1 MSKFSSVWLFSDT
14 PSRLPELM
22 GGAQHTGEQIN
33 VFVLS
38 EADSEA
44 AFHFGADRVWLLRG
58 KPDDRMVEDYAEAMV
73 ETLHKHGGEAGMVLL
88 PNTRRGKLLAAK
100 LGYRLA
106 AAVSNDASSVVPQA
120 EGAAVKHMVYGGL
133 AMGEETITS
142 SWAVVTL
149 SSGAFEPPQTDTAR
163 RGEAQSVEWIAPAI
177 AVTRTATQARQS
189 NRVDLD
195 KARLVVSVGRG
206 IGSKENIALAQA
218 LCQTIGAEL
227 ACSRPVAEN
236 EKWMEHERYVGISNL
251 MLKPELY
258 LAIGISGQI
267 QHMVGANGSQTICA
281 INKDKNA
288 PIFQYADYGIVG
300 DAVKILPALTQALA
314 R

>member
-1 MSKFSSVWLFSDT
+1 MNKFSSVWVFSDT

-22 GGAQHTGEQIN
+22 SGAQAVGEKVN
-33 VFVLS
+33 AFVLN
-38 EADSEA
+38 EADSA
-44 AFHFGADRVWLLRG
+44 TACHLGADHVWLLSG
-58 KPDDRMVEDYAEAMV
+58 KPEDRMIEDYAAAMA
-73 ETLHKHGGEAGMVLL
+73 ETIRQHSEGGAVLL
-88 PNTRRGKLLAAK
+88 PNTRRGKLLAAT
-100 LGYRLA
+100 LGYRLS
-106 AAVSNDASSVVPQA
+106 AAVSNDASDVALQD
-120 EGAAVKHMVYGGL
+120 GKAAVKHMVYGGL
-133 AMGEETITS
+133 AIGAETIAS
-142 SWAVVTL
+142 PFAVITL
-149 SSGAFEPPQTDTAR
+149 SSGTFDAQQPDASR
-163 RGEAQSVEWIAPAI
+163 SGEMHTVQWQAPAT

-189 NRVDLD
+189 NSVDLD

-206 IGSKENIALAQA
+206 IGSKENISLAEA

-258 LAIGISGQI
+258 LAVGISGQI
-267 QHMVGANGSQTICA
+267 QHMVGANGAQTIFA

-288 PIFQYADYGIVG
+288 PIFQYADFGIVG
-300 DAVKILPALTQALA
+300 DALKILPALTAALA

>member
-1 MSKFSSVWLFSDT
+1 MSKFSTVWVFSDT
-14 PSRLPELM
+14 ASRLAELV
-22 GGAQHTGEQIN
+22 GGAQILGEQVN
-33 VFVLS
+33 AFVLN
-38 EADSEA
+38 ETDSA
-44 AFHFGADRVWLLRG
+44 TAFQLGVDSVWQLSG
-58 KPDDRMVEDYAEAMV
+58 KPEDRMIEDYADVMAA
-73 ETLHKHGGEAGMVLL
+73 TIRQQGAQGLVLL

-100 LGYRLA
+100 LGFRLTA
-106 AAVSNDASSVVPQA
+106 VVSNDANSVTITDDKA
-120 EGAAVKHMVYGGL
+120 SVKHMVYGGL
-133 AMGEETITS
+133 AIGDETLRSSFAVIT
-142 SWAVVTL
+142 L
-149 SSGAFEPPQTDTAR
+149 NSGTFDPVQADSARSGVAQTVLW
-163 RGEAQSVEWIAPAI
+163 QSPETV
-177 AVTRTATQARQS
+177 VTRTATQVRQS
-189 NRVDLD
+189 SNVDLD
-195 KARLVVSVGRG
+195 KARWVVSVGRG
-206 IGSKENIALAQA
+206 IGSKENISLAAA

-267 QHMVGANGSQTICA
+267 QHMVGANGSQTIFA

-300 DAVKILPALTQALA
+300 DALKILPALTAVLA

>member
-1 MSKFSSVWLFSDT
+1 MSKFSSVWVFSDT

-22 GGAQHTGEQIN
+22 GGAQALGEQIN
-33 VFVLS
+33 AFVLH
-38 EADSEA
+38 DTDGVT
-44 AFHFGADRVWLLRG
+44 AFQSGAHHVWHLSG
-58 KPDDRMVEDYAEAMV
+58 KPDDRMMEDYADVMV
-73 ETLHKHGGEAGMVLL
+73 QTIRQQSEAGVVLL

-100 LGYRLA
+100 LAFRLS
-106 AAVSNDASSVVPQA
+106 AAVSNDASAVEQK
-120 EGAAVKHMVYGGL
+120 EGRAAVKHMVYGGL
-133 AMGEETITS
+133 AIGEETIAS
-142 SWAVVTL
+142 PFAVITL
-149 SSGAFEPPQTDTAR
+149 SSGTFEAAAQDASLSGTAQIVQW
-163 RGEAQSVEWIAPAI
+163 QSPEI
-177 AVTRTATQARQS
+177 AVTRTATLARQS
-189 NRVDLD
+189 NSVDLD

-206 IGSKENIALAQA
+206 IGSKENISLAVA
-218 LCQTIGAEL
+218 LCEAIGAEL

-251 MLKPELY
+251 MLKPDLY
-258 LAIGISGQI
+258 LAVGISGQI

-300 DAVKILPALTQALA
+300 DVMKILPALTSALA